1 MGPASI
7 VGRLRRRLRGMV
19 RPDAVRAEVVED
31 NVRAG
36 MAPTEARMDAERRF
50 GPFPVLLEEGFAL
63 RGGTTILARP
73 SAFMP
78 VLMSMTAVAV
88 VALHVLRYGG
98 AREVDEG
105 TSAHVWQ
112 MLVGL
117 QVPIVAWFGA
127 RWLPRAPAKAVLVLI
142 LQAVAL
148 LAALAPVYMLGL

>member
-1 MGPASI
+1 
-7 VGRLRRRLRGMV
+7 MV
-19 RPDAVRAEVVED
+19 RPDAVRAEVVEELAYHIERRTED

-36 MAPTEARMDAERRF
+36 MVPTEARIEAERRF
-50 GPFPVLLEEGFAL
+50 GPVPALLEEGFAL
-63 RGGTTILARP
+63 RGGTTILKRP

-78 VLMSMTAVAV
+78 VLMSMAAVAV
-88 VALHVLRYGG
+88 VALHVVRYGA
-98 AREVDEG
+98 AREADEG
-105 TSAHVWQ
+105 TSAHLWQ

-127 RWLPRAPAKAVLVLI
+127 RWLPRAPGKAVFVLI